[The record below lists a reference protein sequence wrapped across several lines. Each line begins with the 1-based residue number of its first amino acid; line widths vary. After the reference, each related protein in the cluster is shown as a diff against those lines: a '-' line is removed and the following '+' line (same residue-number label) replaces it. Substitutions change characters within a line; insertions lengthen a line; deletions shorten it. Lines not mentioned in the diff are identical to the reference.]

1 MTTQTQSLPETRSS
15 SPSWTLAAELPD
27 VQLSI
32 ELFPPKWP
40 AGAMALLEEID
51 VLEALAPAHYT
62 VTSGAGG
69 NGNTETRNV
78 VEAVREHTGRSVA
91 AHMTCIGRSRAEIDA
106 VAEDYWQ
113 AGIRH
118 VVALRG
124 DMPKGSEGP
133 YAPRAD
139 GYAYA
144 SDLVAGLK
152 ARHDFQVSV
161 GCYPETHPEAASA
174 DADLDSVARK
184 VDAGADTLISQ
195 YCFDT
200 DEVLRFRDRL
210 AARGITTP
218 FVPGIMPIHNFTQ
231 IRRFSER
238 CGAGVPAWLV
248 KLFDG
253 VEPGSDLHKMVAATV
268 ASEQCRRLVAEGFGE
283 LHLYALNRAELSV
296 AVFRLLGGR
305 PTLSLAA

>member
-1 MTTQTQSLPETRSS
+1 MTAIATAARD
-15 SPSWTLAAELPD
+15 WTLAADLPR
-27 VQLSI
+27 VRLSV

-40 AGAMALLEEID
+40 ADAMALLEQID

-69 NGNTETRNV
+69 GAIDATRSV
-78 VEAVREHTGRSVA
+78 VEAVKEHTGRPVA
-91 AHMTCIGRSRAEIDA
+91 AHLTCVGRSRAEINA
-106 VAEDYWQ
+106 VADAYWQ

-118 VVALRG
+118 IVALRG
-124 DMPKGSEGP
+124 DAPKGADRYE
-133 YAPRAD
+133 PRPD

-144 SDLVAGLK
+144 ADLVAGLK
-152 ARHDFQVSV
+152 ARHPFEISV
-161 GCYPETHPEAASA
+161 ACYPEKHPEAH
-174 DADLDSVARK
+174 DEGFDLDNLERK
-184 VDAGADTLISQ
+184 IDAGADRIISQ

-200 DEVLRFRDRL
+200 DKVLRFRDTL
-210 AARGITTP
+210 AGRGIGVP

-238 CGAGVPAWLV
+238 CGAGVPDWLV
-248 KLFDG
+248 RLFEG
-253 VEPGSDLHKMVAATV
+253 VDPASDLHKMVAASI
-268 ASEQCRRLVAEGFGE
+268 AGEQCRRLVAEGFDQ

-305 PTLSLAA
+305 PAMRLAA

>member
-1 MTTQTQSLPETRSS
+1 MTDHATS
-15 SPSWTLAAELPD
+15 SPTSWTLAAELPD
-27 VQLSI
+27 VRLSI

-51 VLEALAPAHYT
+51 VLEALEPRHYT

-69 NGNTETRNV
+69 NGNTETRSV
-78 VEAVREHTGRSVA
+78 VEAVREHTGRPVVA
-91 AHMTCIGRSRAEIDA
+91 HLTCIGRSRAEIDE
-106 VAEDYWQ
+106 VADDYWQ
-113 AGIRH
+113 AGVRH
-118 VVALRG
+118 IVALRG
-124 DMPKGSEGP
+124 DLPKEGGCA
-133 YAPRAD
+133 YAPRGD

-152 ARHDFQVSV
+152 SRHGFEISV
-161 GCYPETHPEAASA
+161 ACYPETHPEAASA
-174 DADLDSVARK
+174 DADLDSVTRK
-184 VDAGADTLISQ
+184 VDAGADWLISQ

-200 DEVLRFRDRL
+200 DRILRFRDRL
-210 AARGITTP
+210 AARGITVP
-218 FVPGIMPIHNFTQ
+218 FVPGIMPIHSFTQ

-268 ASEQCRRLVAEGFGE
+268 ACEQCRRLVAEGFGQ

-305 PTLSLAA
+305 PALPLAA